1 MVYGEGGQLLT
12 GSLMDYALPDMDQS
26 PVELATEIIEVPSPL
41 GPMGAR
47 GVGEPPVIAT
57 AAAIA
62 NAIADA
68 TKVRLH
74 QLPMTPPRVL
84 AAIEAGAS
92 RAQPS
97 SLASGVEDGGLGRR
111 LVRPLTQHSQMARVA
126 RVVDRALGQ
135 RGADQVVDQVA
146 RRRSRSRRR
155 GCGGRARS

>member
-1 MVYGEGGQLLT
+1 ME
-12 GSLMDYALPDMDQS
+12 QS

-68 TKVRLH
+68 TSVRLH

-84 AAIEAGAS
+84 AAIEASAPRS
-92 RAQPS
+92 ARA
-97 SLASGVEDGGLGRR
+97 
-111 LVRPLTQHSQMARVA
+111 
-126 RVVDRALGQ
+126 
-135 RGADQVVDQVA
+135 
-146 RRRSRSRRR
+146 
-155 GCGGRARS
+155 